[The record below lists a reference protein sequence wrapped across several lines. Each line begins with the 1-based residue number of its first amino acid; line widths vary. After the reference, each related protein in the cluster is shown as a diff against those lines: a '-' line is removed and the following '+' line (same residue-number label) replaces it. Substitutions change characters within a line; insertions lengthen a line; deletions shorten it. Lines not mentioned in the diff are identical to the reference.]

1 MTWKSREDK
10 APPPQFFADVIG
22 FLRKA
27 FPNAALSREAI
38 AQLAPYLVA
47 EWQSGQ
53 TARNAAKATC
63 ACDGKQITVSPA
75 AQIQVSRRAVLPPLN
90 ATRGTTF
97 GIDELRERREIGKL
111 RAKAAVEDRHAE
123 YQEDSLR
130 QLQRERSVLFGAGK
144 STKAGRTEQKVQAAE
159 TAIKTHRAAAAPLR
173 QEADQLAQERGFWI
187 PPAAE
192 VQATEEAAKKKI
204 GKRPETR
211 TDMPIKDAPRKKSA
225 PKVLPAAESAPKA
238 GGKKKCDLCTDAKPQ
253 VDELSALVDEF
264 VDAAMKDEGK

>member
-22 FLRKA
+22 FLRAA
-27 FPNAALSREAI
+27 FPKAILSREAI

-47 EWQSGQ
+47 EWQNGQ

-90 ATRGTTF
+90 ATRGETF

-123 YQEDSLR
+123 YQEEQLR
-130 QLQRERSVLFGAGK
+130 QLQKERSVVFGAGK
-144 STKAGRTEQKVQAAE
+144 STKASRTEQKAKAAE
-159 TAIKTHRAAAAPLR
+159 TAVKTHRAAAARLR
-173 QEADQLAQERGFWI
+173 KEAEELSRERGFWI

-192 VQATEEAAKKKI
+192 VQATEEAAKKRI
-204 GKRPETR
+204 GKRNESR
-211 TDMPIKDAPRKKSA
+211 TDVPINDVPRKKAA
-225 PKVLPAAESAPKA
+225 PKALQAVDAEKKA

>member
-1 MTWKSREDK
+1 MTWKSREDQ

-27 FPNAALSREAI
+27 YPRAALTREAI

-47 EWQSGQ
+47 EWQNGQ

-75 AQIQVSRRAVLPPLN
+75 AQVQVPRRSVLPPLY

-111 RAKAAVEDRHAE
+111 RAQAAVEDRHAE
-123 YQEDSLR
+123 YQEERLR
-130 QLQRERSVLFGAGK
+130 QLQQERSVLFGAGK
-144 STKAGRTEQKVQAAE
+144 SAKAGRTEQKAQDAE
-159 TAIKTHRAAAAPLR
+159 TAIKAHRAAAARLR
-173 QEADQLAQERGFWI
+173 QESDQLAKERGFWI

-192 VQATEEAAKKKI
+192 TRATEEAAKRKI
-204 GKRPETR
+204 GARREVR
-211 TDMPIKDAPRKKSA
+211 TDTPAKQTPRKKTEPKPA
-225 PKVLPAAESAPKA
+225 PVGS
-238 GGKKKCDLCTDAKPQ
+238 KKKCDLCIDTKPQ
-253 VDELSALVDEF
+253 PDDLSALVDEF